1 MIGSLV
7 LEMEVLAGI
16 RSHWKGDVSQV
27 SVENPSSPSGQSC
40 RRCFDHERWVE
51 LGKDFQLTI
60 GCANGLSGSLSDFDE
75 QDRPPKA
82 GIQPSFFF
90 FFFSETGWNFVRVKV
105 QYDSSD
111 VDIVYI

>member
-16 RSHWKGDVSQV
+16 RSYWKGDVSQV
-27 SVENPSSPSGQSC
+27 SLENPSSPSGQSC

-82 GIQPSFFF
+82 GIQPSFSGNGMGIL
-90 FFFSETGWNFVRVKV
+90 SESRCNMIL
-105 QYDSSD
+105 QM
-111 VDIVYI
+111 